1 MFLFFKDPTTTEI
14 YTFRPTLTLHDS
26 LPICVAHPLR
36 LFLGCSSAHLS
47 PIARTYL
54 DAGDGIAST
63 TSYGWFV
70 YASEEPDDA
79 VPADLA
85 FIMAHAQTLGAEYI
99 NFDCDALEI
108 DDLPTFDW
116 SG

>member
-1 MFLFFKDPTTTEI
+1 M
-14 YTFRPTLTLHDS
+14 S
-26 LPICVAHPLR
+26 VAYPLR
-36 LFLGCSSAHLS
+36 LFLDCSTAHLS

-85 FIMAHAQTLGAEYI
+85 FIMAHARSDEHTSELMSLMRLAYAVFCLKNNTTHTI
-99 NFDCDALEI
+99 PK
-108 DDLPTFDW
+108 LPSTDN
-116 SG
+116 

>member
-1 MFLFFKDPTTTEI
+1 M
-14 YTFRPTLTLHDS
+14 S
-26 LPICVAHPLR
+26 VAYPLR
-36 LFLGCSSAHLS
+36 LFLYCSTAHLS

-99 NFDCDALEI
+99 NFDCDALERSEENTSELQSLMRI
-108 DDLPTFDW
+108 SYAVFCLKKQHNNLLTNKTI
-116 SG
+116 

>member
-1 MFLFFKDPTTTEI
+1 M
-14 YTFRPTLTLHDS
+14 S
-26 LPICVAHPLR
+26 VAYPLR
-36 LFLGCSSAHLS
+36 LFLDCSTAHLS

-79 VPADLA
+79 VPADPA

-108 DDLPTFDW
+108 DDRSEEHTSELQSLMRISDAVFCL
-116 SG
+116 

>member
-1 MFLFFKDPTTTEI
+1 M
-14 YTFRPTLTLHDS
+14 S
-26 LPICVAHPLR
+26 VAYPLR
-36 LFLGCSSAHLS
+36 LFLDCSTAHLS

-85 FIMAHAQTLGAEYI
+85 FLMAHAQTLGAEYI

-116 SG
+116 SGRSEEHTSELQSLMRISYAVLCLKKKK